1 MKPETSTTPSHL
13 LLDPSGSM
21 SREDLDIVNTIR
33 KADKITLDENG
44 DGVVVYLTDGEDSLY
59 PDLSKISAEKLPH
72 SNLVL
77 NGVCTNCACCG
88 QDLTDAV
95 SVQRGTGP
103 ICSKR
108 GYSEDSTNADEVEAF
123 IALSEFP
130 ELASFLAEHYK
141 PLGIRTLVNGLVRT
155 ASLNRPHGTGRK
167 LGNEKVFSA
176 CCDAIEALGHA
187 KMANV
192 LRDTLVVAWITKV
205 EAEPGTFLLKTMKR
219 VTPDWWWSEI
229 RNCVKGSVWD
239 ADKKVHRV
247 SFHDALDE
255 KALTPSNIGGLA
267 NKKIVWNLLIQ
278 GFEGAVVKVDGK
290 VVKIVRAA

>member
-1 MKPETSTTPSHL
+1 MEIK
-13 LLDPSGSM
+13 M
-21 SREDLDIVNTIR
+21 
-33 KADKITLDENG
+33 ITLNADSTLIKQASEIANG
-44 DGVVVYLTDGEDSLY
+44 TTVVLTDGESLDY
-59 PDLSKISAEKLPH
+59 PDLSKIVAEKLPH
-72 SNLVL
+72 SNLIL

-108 GYSEDSTNADEVEAF
+108 GYSEDPTEVDEMEAF

-130 ELASFLAEHYK
+130 ELAHFLTEHYK
-141 PLGIRTLVNGLVRT
+141 PLGIRGLVNGLVRT

-167 LGNEKVFSA
+167 FGNEKVFSA
-176 CCDAIEALGHA
+176 CCDAIEALGHT

-192 LRDTLVVAWITKV
+192 LRDTLVVAWITKI
-205 EAEPGTFLLKTMKR
+205 EAEPGVFLLKTMKR

-229 RNCVKGSVWD
+229 RNCISGSVWD
-239 ADKKVHRV
+239 TEKKVHRV
-247 SFHDALDE
+247 SFHDAISE
-255 KALTPSNIGGLA
+255 KLLTPSNLSGIP
-267 NKKIVWNLLIQ
+267 NKKAVWNLLIQ

-290 VVKIVRAA
+290 VFKLVRK